1 MLGHSKDYRNFR
13 WFFTSSDVLVV
24 GGKSDEQNE
33 EVIKQFLKPEYTVLH
48 TSAPGSPFMIIQSEQ
63 ADKTDIEE
71 AAIFCACFS
80 QSWKKNIGEKIKVDI
95 FKGNQMFK
103 SRVMKKGTF
112 AVKGEKKT
120 MTVKPELILI
130 YQKGKMRA
138 VPNTKAFIKKSE
150 ILAEISQGKLSKEES
165 ANIII
170 KKIKDKYQLPVSKD
184 EIMAAIPS
192 DKLNVK

>member
-80 QSWKKNIGEKIKVDI
+80 QSWKKN
-95 FKGNQMFK
+95 
-103 SRVMKKGTF
+103 TF